1 MSAMP
6 MTIFDRLVRK
16 AVPKERTVVLENG
29 AFTDAVVHGYD
40 SYARS
45 NGIYVGTKLLGVAQ
59 EYDHYDNF
67 EDRFASLMNAPFY
80 RMAVLDESIPAGI
93 EEGSHLLLDRNPF
106 FCRQLMI
113 AALGHIGYSPACPEL
128 REAMLHDLRPGIRS
142 AAAEALGKIGD
153 RRYTADLIRVMRE
166 GKDASHEAMTALGD
180 MKDDSALPA
189 LREMFEE
196 ARCRFDMADMAQ
208 DGDLLWEQVNEIC
221 KLTEIMIRAGGET
234 ERFAENWARYEF
246 RDWVRRPMKSGADY
260 STIGRRL
267 RSDEA

>member
-16 AVPKERTVVLENG
+16 AVPKERSVILKNG

-67 EDRFASLMNAPFY
+67 EDRFASLVNAPFY
-80 RMAVLDESIPAGI
+80 RMAVIDESIPTGI

-113 AALGHIGYSPACPEL
+113 AALGHIGYRPACPEL
-128 REAMLHDLRPGIRS
+128 REAMLHDLRPEIRG

-153 RRYTADLIRVMRE
+153 HKYTADLIHVMRE
-166 GKDASHEAMTALGD
+166 DKDTSRAAMKGLGD

-196 ARCRFDMADMAQ
+196 ARYRIKLAHIAGN
-208 DGDLLWEQVNEIC
+208 GDLFWQEVSKIC
-221 KLTEIMIRAGGET
+221 DLTEILLRIGGNARE
-234 ERFAENWARYEF
+234 FVKHWAKYEF
-246 RDWVRRPMKSGADY
+246 DDWTRRAMKTGSDY
-260 STIGRRL
+260 SYI
-267 RSDEA
+267 